1 MKKKKLTKIIAGI
14 ITIVIILGAATPS
27 IFADDTVYTIET
39 REIYA
44 VENGIQVP
52 IKVDYVTNP
61 NGGPVLGLLHPEGEP
76 DNTNSNLI
84 IVTEGAYTYAFKDMN
99 GNGVL
104 DPYEDWRLSAEE
116 RAEDLANHL
125 AFEDP
130 DGIRKIAGLML
141 FSSHERNSE
150 VGLSDRQKE
159 YLTNSHLRNVLHA
172 SGNNVKDSVGWT
184 NAMQAFVEASDFN
197 VPIDFSSDPRSTA
210 GSGDLYS
217 DTVSGQEISLWPSNI
232 GMAATFDVDHM
243 YNFAKATSAE
253 YRALGILT
261 ALGPQI
267 DLATDPR
274 WIRNGGTFGENTL
287 LATDMAQAY
296 VDGSQ
301 SSYDQN
307 GRDIGWSDDS
317 INAMIKHF
325 PGDGPGEG
333 GREAHT
339 RSGLYGVYP
348 GNNFQEHLI
357 PFAEGGLKLN
367 GLTKSATAVMT
378 SYSISIQADGSALGG
393 DRVGSA
399 YSSYKMNILRDDLGF
414 DGVVCTD
421 WGVTSR
427 MAWGMEEATVAERHY
442 EIIMAG
448 TDMFGGNN
456 SNVPIIEAF
465 DMMVNNPEIGEAAAR
480 ERFAQSARRLLLLTM
495 RPGLFENP
503 YLDLEKSVATAGS
516 ADKVADGY
524 LAQLESVVMLKN
536 KNNLIAPMETK
547 DKKPSDMTVYIP
559 YTYTSNNQTDH
570 MDIENDAT
578 GWASTMN
585 LEVASQIYGK
595 VITDEKQPDGS
606 YKVPDLS
613 DVDLVIAGMRSPN
626 NGGMFDA
633 AGMNVVDGV
642 ETFYPLSLQYRP
654 YTADGD
660 NVRRVSIAGDIN
672 PDGTQQNRSYFGATS
687 KIANEYDLTAT
698 LNAVEAIEATGKDIP
713 IVVALN
719 ANLPTIVNEF
729 ESLVDA
735 IVVGFS
741 VSDSALFDIINGVH
755 EPRGLLPMQFPA
767 NMDTV
772 EANEEDVAGDLEC
785 HFDTEGNTYDV
796 AYGLDWSGI
805 IDDDRV
811 ETYNPNRPD
820 TIVQPPLV
828 TPTPEETEVPVGPN
842 GVDTTPPSASA
853 TKPIDTGDSYSIE
866 GLVLGM
872 IASMALVA
880 TYIGT
885 NKKRKVKE

>member
-1 MKKKKLTKIIAGI
+1 MKKKKLTKIISYI
-14 ITIVIILGAATPS
+14 ITTVVTLGVLVPTVY
-27 IFADDTVYTIET
+27 ADNTVYTIET
-39 REIYA
+39 REVYA
-44 VENGIQVP
+44 VENGVQVP

-76 DNTNSNLI
+76 ENTNSNLI
-84 IVTEGAYTYAFKDMN
+84 IVNDGGYTYAFKDMN

-116 RAEDLANHL
+116 RAEDLANYL
-125 AFEDP
+125 AFDDP

-141 FSSHERNSE
+141 FSSHERNSAA
-150 VGLSDRQKE
+150 GLSNHQKD
-159 YLTNSHLRNVLHA
+159 YLTNSYLRNVLHA
-172 SGNNVKDSVGWT
+172 SGNNVKDSVGWS

-210 GSGDLYS
+210 GTGDLYS

-307 GRDIGWSDDS
+307 GQDIGWGSDS

-393 DRVGSA
+393 ERVGSA

-442 EIIMAG
+442 EILMAG

-465 DMMVNNPEIGEAAAR
+465 DMMVNNPEIGEVAAR

-503 YLDLEKSVATAGS
+503 YLDLDNSLATAGS

-536 KNNLIAPMETK
+536 KNNVIAPMNTK
-547 DKKPSDMTVYIP
+547 DKQPSEMTVYIP

-570 MDIENDAT
+570 MDVENNAA
-578 GWASTMN
+578 GWTSTMN
-585 LEVASQIYGK
+585 LDVASQIYGK
-595 VITDEKQPDGS
+595 VITDVRQPDGS

-613 DVDLVIAGMRSPN
+613 EVDLVIAGMRSPN

-633 AGMNVVDGV
+633 AGMKIVDGV

-687 KIANEYDLTAT
+687 EIANEYDLTAT
-698 LNAVEAIEATGKDIP
+698 LNAIEAVKLTGKDIP

-741 VSDSALFDIINGVH
+741 VSDQALFDIINGKH

-785 HFDTEGNTYDV
+785 HLDTEGNTYDV
-796 AYGLDWSGI
+796 AYGLNWSGI

-811 ETYNPNRPD
+811 EAYNPDRPN
-820 TIVQPPLV
+820 TIDPSTPIV
-828 TPTPEETEVPVGPN
+828 TTPAEPELPENPGSIV
-842 GVDTTPPSASA
+842 TTPPNGAA
-853 TKPIDTGDSYSIE
+853 TTPINTGDFTSID
-866 GLVLGM
+866 GLVLGI
-872 IASMALVA
+872 IASAALVA
-880 TYIGT
+880 TYLGS

>member
-1 MKKKKLTKIIAGI
+1 MKKKELTKIIACI
-14 ITIVIILGAATPS
+14 ITFVMALAVGAPGVY
-27 IFADDTVYTIET
+27 ADDTVYTIET

-44 VENGIQVP
+44 VENGTPVP
-52 IKVDYVTNP
+52 IKVDYVINP

-76 DNTNSNLI
+76 DNTNSNLL
-84 IVTEGAYTYAFKDMN
+84 IVTEGGYTYAFKDMN
-99 GNGVL
+99 GNGEL
-104 DPYEDWRLSAEE
+104 DPCEDWRLSAEE
-116 RAEDLANHL
+116 RAKDLANHL

-130 DGIRKIAGLML
+130 EGIRKIAGLML
-141 FSSHERNSE
+141 FSSHERNSDA
-150 VGLSDRQKE
+150 GLSDNQKD

-172 SGNNVKDSVGWT
+172 AGNNVKDSVGWT
-184 NAMQAFVEASDFN
+184 NAMQAFVEGSDFN

-217 DTVSGQEISLWPSNI
+217 DTVSGQDISLWPSNI

-267 DLATDPR
+267 DLATEPR

-301 SSYDQN
+301 STYDQN
-307 GRDIGWSDDS
+307 GKDIGWGDDS

-339 RSGLYGVYP
+339 SAGKYGVYP
-348 GNNFQEHLI
+348 GNNFIEHLI

-393 DRVGSA
+393 ERVGSA
-399 YSSYKMNILRDDLGF
+399 YSSYKMDILRDDLGF

-427 MAWGMEEATVAERHY
+427 MAWGMEEASVAERHY

-456 SNVPIIEAF
+456 SNVPIIEAYE
-465 DMMVNNPEIGEAAAR
+465 MMVNNPEIGETAAR

-503 YLDLEKSVATAGS
+503 YLDLDESVATAGS
-516 ADKVADGY
+516 ADKFADGY

-547 DKKPSDMTVYIP
+547 EKQPSEMTVYIP
-559 YTYTSNNQTDH
+559 SMYTQGNQTNHID
-570 MDIENDAT
+570 ETNDEE
-578 GWASTMN
+578 WSTS
-585 LEVASQIYGK
+585 LSLDVASQIYGN
-595 VITDEKQPDGS
+595 VITDEEQPDGTFR
-606 YKVPDLS
+606 VPDLS
-613 DVDLVIAGMRSPN
+613 NVDLVIAGMRSPN
-626 NGGMFDA
+626 NGGMFDG
-633 AGMNVVDGV
+633 AGMKVVDGV

-660 NVRRVSIAGDIN
+660 NVRRVSIAGNLN

-687 KIANEYDLTAT
+687 EIANEYDLIAT
-698 LNAVEAIEATGKDIP
+698 LNAIDAIEATGKDIP

-719 ANLPTIVNEF
+719 ANLPTIVHEF

-741 VSDSALFDIINGVH
+741 VSDRALFDIINGAH

-767 NMDTV
+767 NMETV
-772 EANEEDVAGDLEC
+772 EANDEDVAGDLEC
-785 HFDTEGNTYDV
+785 HVDTEGNTYDV
-796 AYGLDWSGI
+796 AYGLNWSGI

-811 ETYNPNRPD
+811 ETYNPDRPD
-820 TIVQPPLV
+820 TIVPPTSI
-828 TPTPEETEVPVGPN
+828 TPTPAEPEEPVDPS
-842 GVDTTPPSASA
+842 GVATTPPSETA
-853 TKPIDTGDSYSIE
+853 TTPINTGDFTSID
-866 GLVLGM
+866 GFVLGI
-872 IASMALVA
+872 IASVALVA
-880 TYIGT
+880 TVGA
-885 NKKRKVKE
+885 NKKGKVKG